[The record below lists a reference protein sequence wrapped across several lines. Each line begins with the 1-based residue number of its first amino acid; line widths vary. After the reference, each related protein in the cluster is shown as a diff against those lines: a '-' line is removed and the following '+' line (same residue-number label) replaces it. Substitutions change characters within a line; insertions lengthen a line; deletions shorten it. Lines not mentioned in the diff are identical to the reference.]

1 MTKRESNRMDSKNT
15 QKENVEFKKGEQVE
29 EKRMK
34 WLHKAAKAGNKRA
47 QYRLGLC
54 YYYGRWGI
62 EKDESLGIAWLKE
75 AAKAGQRKAIKLLME
90 ILPYNDPYL
99 YELHKKYGDPAE
111 AERLLDIHERML

>member
-1 MTKRESNRMDSKNT
+1 MDSKNT

-29 EKRMK
+29 EKRLK
-34 WLHKAAKAGNKRA
+34 RLHKAARAGKKRA

-62 EKDESLGIAWLKE
+62 EKDQSQGIAWFKKAAE
-75 AAKAGQRKAIKLLME
+75 AGHRKAIKLLMG

-99 YELHKKYGDPAE
+99 YKLHKKYGDPAE
-111 AERLLDIHERML
+111 ADRLLDIHERMQ

>member
-1 MTKRESNRMDSKNT
+1 MIRKTRIHLL
-15 QKENVEFKKGEQVE
+15 Q
-29 EKRMK
+29 
-34 WLHKAAKAGNKRA
+34 KAANVGNKRA